1 MSNNLPVLSIAFV
14 TGEEIQRAGLPTLK
28 VYVCEDDYTLVDEE
42 EAIKSA
48 LIESLRHSSESN
60 HTVLFLAVEI
70 ISVEERARKGGAA

>member
-14 TGEEIQRAGLPTLK
+14 TGEEIEKAGLPTLK
-28 VYVCEDDYTLVDEE
+28 VYESRNSYILVDEE